1 MMTVNKKDLIKLLE
15 TIALYMEL
23 KGENPF
29 KISAFRKAAAALEGD
44 QRSLAEIDDFT
55 AISGIGKGT
64 AAVIEDYMEDG
75 QSQTLH
81 ELQEEVPSGLIPL
94 LQIAGLGGKKI
105 AKLYKELGIT
115 NKEELKTAC
124 EENKVQAL
132 AGFGAKTE
140 EKILLALKEENNRPE
155 RLPLS
160 FVIPILRI
168 T

>member
-75 QSQTLH
+75 QSQTLL

-94 LQIAGLGGKKI
+94 LQM
-105 AKLYKELGIT
+105 
-115 NKEELKTAC
+115 
-124 EENKVQAL
+124 
-132 AGFGAKTE
+132 
-140 EKILLALKEENNRPE
+140 
-155 RLPLS
+155 
-160 FVIPILRI
+160 
-168 T
+168 